1 MENYIYNLI
10 NASSALSLEEIVM
23 RIGFATIVALAIYIS
38 YKFTHIGSVYSE
50 KFNITLITL
59 TVLTTTV
66 MVVIGNN
73 VALSLGMVGALSII
87 RFRTSIKDSRDTIY
101 IFWTIIVGICCGVG
115 DFLVATIGS
124 SIVFIIFLLLG
135 RVKSNNRMLIII
147 KADRNQES
155 AIRNSV
161 FKYFVKVATLKASN
175 STQDK
180 VEFIYEVSKNN
191 FEASNKRERKLAVL
205 ENRDEL
211 TFLQQIYQLD
221 NIDYVNV
228 VVQNDEIA

>member
-1 MENYIYNLI
+1 
-10 NASSALSLEEIVM
+10 
-23 RIGFATIVALAIYIS
+23 
-38 YKFTHIGSVYSE
+38 
-50 KFNITLITL
+50 
-59 TVLTTTV
+59 
-66 MVVIGNN
+66 
-73 VALSLGMVGALSII
+73 
-87 RFRTSIKDSRDTIY
+87 
-101 IFWTIIVGICCGVG
+101 
-115 DFLVATIGS
+115 
-124 SIVFIIFLLLG
+124 
-135 RVKSNNRMLIII
+135 MLIII

-161 FKYFVKVATLKASN
+161 FKYFVKVAALKASN

-211 TFLQQIYQLD
+211 TFLQKIYQLD

>member
-87 RFRTSIKDSRDTIY
+87 RFRTSIKDSRVQF
-101 IFWTIIVGICCGVG
+101 IFSGQLLSESVVE
-115 DFLVATIGS
+115 LVTS
-124 SIVFIIFLLLG
+124 
-135 RVKSNNRMLIII
+135 
-147 KADRNQES
+147 
-155 AIRNSV
+155 
-161 FKYFVKVATLKASN
+161 
-175 STQDK
+175 
-180 VEFIYEVSKNN
+180 
-191 FEASNKRERKLAVL
+191 
-205 ENRDEL
+205 
-211 TFLQQIYQLD
+211 
-221 NIDYVNV
+221 
-228 VVQNDEIA
+228 